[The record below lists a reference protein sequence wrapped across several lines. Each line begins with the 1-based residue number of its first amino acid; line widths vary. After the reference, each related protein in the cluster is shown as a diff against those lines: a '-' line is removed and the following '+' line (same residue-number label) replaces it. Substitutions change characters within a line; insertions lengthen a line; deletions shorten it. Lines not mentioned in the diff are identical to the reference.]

1 MENTNNQET
10 TQAEAEQTVAKA
22 ASTVLGNSQTQYVD
36 QYDPELLVTFG
47 RNDSLISSN
56 VDIEY
61 PYEGYDIWNMWE
73 VSFLLD
79 NNMPIHGVGKLVIDA
94 KSPEI
99 IESKSMK
106 LYFFSFSM
114 YKLGGTKA
122 EAIAKL
128 KRLVEMDISSRVG
141 VPVKFSFTETPFDA
155 KGPFDYDA
163 IIKSTNINDMVDV
176 ESIVIEN
183 FNEAPQVLEV
193 VERESLPTI
202 EAARDGISFYTIPSV
217 KSNCKVTHQADFA
230 TGIIVI
236 QSEKYTID
244 PASLI
249 KYISSF
255 RKEFHF
261 HEEATHMA
269 YDRITRTLKAVDPKA
284 EIFVMFQ
291 YTRRGGIDINP
302 IRSSSNK
309 PFDDSIFKML
319 IDVNTPWL
327 KTNQQ

>member
-1 MENTNNQET
+1 MENMQES
-10 TQAEAEQTVAKA
+10 QEQQLAENKVNEA
-22 ASTVLGNSQTQYVD
+22 ASAVLGNSQTQYVD
-36 QYDPELLVTFG
+36 QYDPELLVTFN
-47 RNDSLISSN
+47 RNDSLVSSN
-56 VDIEY
+56 VDINY

-79 NNMPIHGVGKLVIDA
+79 NGVPIHGVGKLVVDA
-94 KSPEI
+94 KSEMI

-114 YKLGGTKA
+114 YKLGNTKE
-122 EAIAKL
+122 EAIEKL
-128 KRLVEMDISSRVG
+128 IRLVEIDISSKIG
-141 VPVKFSFTETPFDA
+141 SPVKFNFTEVPYTSNSPL
-155 KGPFDYDA
+155 DYDQ
-163 IIKSTNINDMVDV
+163 IIASVNINDMVDV
-176 ESIVIEN
+176 ESLVIDKFKESPELLEVIE
-183 FNEAPQVLEV
+183 
-193 VERESLPTI
+193 RDTI
-202 EAARDGISFYTIPSV
+202 EPQESTPAGVSFYAIPTV

-236 QSEKYTID
+236 KSEKFTID

-249 KYISSF
+249 KYIASF

-269 YDRITRTLKAVDPKA
+269 YDRISRLMLDADPEA
-284 EIFVMFQ
+284 EVFVMFQ

-302 IRSSSNK
+302 IRSTSRK
-309 PFDDSIFKML
+309 PFDDTLFSML
-319 IDVNTPWL
+319 INHEVPWI